1 MGGHSHGHVM
11 SDGSIGSGRHGLLSL
26 GLDLGM
32 ASTPIWEYPRQ
43 EALLAY
49 LRSQMEAE
57 PEDLEVDDV
66 DVAPRRTFGA
76 GWDGVDGVDDTN
88 IFKNDSRYSGD
99 SGIRTPRF

>member
-32 ASTPIWEYPRQ
+32 ASTSIWEYPRR

-57 PEDLEVDDV
+57 EPAPEDLEVDDV

-76 GWDGVDGVDDTN
+76 GCGGWGG
-88 IFKNDSRYSGD
+88 
-99 SGIRTPRF
+99 

>member
-11 SDGSIGSGRHGLLSL
+11 SDGSIGSSGRHGLLSL

-32 ASTPIWEYPRQ
+32 ASTPIWEYPRR

-57 PEDLEVDDV
+57 DFALEV

-76 GWDGVDGVDDTN
+76 GWGGW
-88 IFKNDSRYSGD
+88 G
-99 SGIRTPRF
+99 G